1 MNGEVICLVGC
12 EKKLL
17 LEQKTLQML
26 PIYSLCTYGHWNMM
40 PTLEVALGTAGRKN
54 VSDLG

>member
-1 MNGEVICLVGC
+1 MNGEVDCLADW
-12 EKKLL
+12 EKELS

-26 PIYSLCTYGHWNMM
+26 PIYSLCTYRHWNMM
-40 PTLEVALGTAGRKN
+40 PALKVALGTAGRKN